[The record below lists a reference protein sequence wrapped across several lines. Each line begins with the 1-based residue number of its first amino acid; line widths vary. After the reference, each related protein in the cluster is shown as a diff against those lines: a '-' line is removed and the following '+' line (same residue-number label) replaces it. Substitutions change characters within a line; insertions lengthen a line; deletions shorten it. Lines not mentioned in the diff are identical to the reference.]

1 MEYRKLGKSD
11 LHVSVLGVGTWPF
24 GGGDYWGAQS
34 QDDVDQVVHRALD
47 LGINFF
53 DTAEMYNNGAS
64 ETSLGIAL
72 KGKRDRAII
81 GSKVTPANA
90 APATM
95 RKSCEQS
102 LKRLGTD
109 YIDVYMLHWPIS
121 SHSLEH
127 FTSDQAAIARPP
139 SIEEAFATM
148 KALKNEGKIRAIGMS
163 NHGVKQMDAVLGK
176 MDDVVTNEMPY
187 SLLSRAIEDSIIPY
201 CAKHDIGIIAYMPL
215 QQGLLTGLYG
225 SADEIAPMQA
235 RSRHF
240 HHSHGKGTRHGE
252 EGAEAEVFAAIAKIK
267 QVAAEQ
273 NVTIAVLSL
282 AWVMANKYMTTTIAG
297 SRTLAELSLNV
308 GAVDYKIS
316 PEVIERLKV
325 ITAPVLE
332 KLGSNPD
339 YYENRLNSRIE

>member
-1 MEYRKLGKSD
+1 
-11 LHVSVLGVGTWPF
+11 
-24 GGGDYWGAQS
+24 
-34 QDDVDQVVHRALD
+34 
-47 LGINFF
+47 
-53 DTAEMYNNGAS
+53 
-64 ETSLGIAL
+64 
-72 KGKRDRAII
+72 
-81 GSKVTPANA
+81 
-90 APATM
+90 
-95 RKSCEQS
+95 
-102 LKRLGTD
+102 
-109 YIDVYMLHWPIS
+109 
-121 SHSLEH
+121 
-127 FTSDQAAIARPP
+127 
-139 SIEEAFATM
+139 
-148 KALKNEGKIRAIGMS
+148 
-163 NHGVKQMDAVLGK
+163 
-176 MDDVVTNEMPY
+176 
-187 SLLSRAIEDSIIPY
+187 
-201 CAKHDIGIIAYMPL
+201 L